1 MAFHLLVSLDQ
12 SRNTL
17 DTTYTITDGEKN
29 TQNCNQQDPYTNL
42 SIY

>member
-1 MAFHLLVSLDQ
+1 MAFHLLTSLDQ

-17 DTTYTITDGEKN
+17 DTTYSITEGEKN
-29 TQNCNQQDPYTNL
+29 TQNCNQQDQNTNL